1 MTIEDF
7 TKLGIEGSILQ
18 VIEEQGFVSPTKIQN
33 KAIPEVY
40 AGKNIIAT
48 AATGSGKTLV
58 FATRVLQIARP
69 GYGLQAIIMV
79 PTRELA
85 QQVGEQFKLFA
96 KYKPLNIM
104 ITYGGAN
111 VKTQK
116 EDLQNVD
123 VLIGTPG
130 RISDFLEQ
138 DLFLVGKVKCV
149 VLDEVDAMIRNEFQ
163 ADIKFILETTPKKKQ
178 TLVFSATI
186 DKEMYKLLKNTIKD
200 SKLIAVERTVDPR
213 KLKQNYY
220 KVDKE
225 SKFSLLSHI
234 VEQER
239 AGLSIIFVNRQDYA
253 EFLIKNLRKTNPSL
267 HFEAIHS
274 DMTQGKR
281 NRLIRDFASQ
291 KFDILITTDM
301 AARGLDI
308 EGVTH
313 IYNYQL
319 PSHTEKYIHRI
330 GRTARAGASGKVIN
344 LVTDDEVQ
352 RLTEIVKSHKISVM
366 EKELPHFD
374 IIVPKFQI
382 KKKVEKR

>member
-40 AGKNIIAT
+40 AGKNVIAT

-58 FATRVLQIARP
+58 FVSRVLQVARP

-111 VKTQK
+111 IKTQK
-116 EDLQNVD
+116 DELQNVD

-130 RISDFLEQ
+130 RISDYLEQ
-138 DLFLVGKVKCV
+138 DLFLVGKVKCL

-163 ADIKFILETTPKKKQ
+163 SDIKFIIETTPKKKQ

-186 DKEMYKLLKNTIKD
+186 DKEMYKLLKNQIKD
-200 SKLIAVERTVDPR
+200 SKLVAVDKTVDPR
-213 KLKQNYY
+213 KLKQNYFMVE
-220 KVDKE
+220 KSEKLSV
-225 SKFSLLSHI
+225 LSHI
-234 VEQER
+234 LEQER
-239 AGLSIIFVNRQDYA
+239 AGLSIIFVNRQDVA
-253 EFLIKNLRKTNPSL
+253 EFLKKNLRKSTSL
-267 HFEAIHS
+267 EYEIIHA
-274 DMTQGKR
+274 DMSQGRR
-281 NRLIRDFASQ
+281 NRIIKDFANQ
-291 KFDILITTDM
+291 KFDVLITTDM

-308 EGVTH
+308 ENVTH

-319 PSHTEKYIHRI
+319 PSHSEKYIHRI
-330 GRTARAGASGKVIN
+330 GRTARAGEKGKVIN
-344 LVTDDEVQ
+344 LVSKDELE
-352 RLTEIVKSHKISVM
+352 RLADIVRNHKISVI
-366 EKELPHFD
+366 EKELPHYEK
-374 IIVPKFQI
+374 VEAKFEI

>member
-7 TKLGIEGSILQ
+7 KKLGIDGSILQ

-33 KAIPEVY
+33 KAIPQVY

-58 FATRVLQIARP
+58 FVSRVLQIARP
-69 GYGLQAIIMV
+69 GYGLQAIIML

-85 QQVGEQFKLFA
+85 QQVGQQFKLFA

-111 VKTQK
+111 IKTQK
-116 EDLQNVD
+116 DELQNVD

-130 RISDFLEQ
+130 RISDYLEQ

-163 ADIKFILETTPKKKQ
+163 SDIKFILETTPKKKQ

-186 DKEMYKLLKNTIKD
+186 DKDMYKLLKNQIKD
-200 SKLIAVERTVDPR
+200 SKLIAVEKTVDPR

-220 KVDKE
+220 MVEKDEK
-225 SKFSLLSHI
+225 LSVLAHLM
-234 VEQER
+234 EHER
-239 AGLSIIFVNRQDYA
+239 AGLSIIFVNRQDMA
-253 EFLIKNLRKTNPSL
+253 EFLKKNLRKTTTL
-267 HFEAIHS
+267 KYEIIHA
-274 DMTQGKR
+274 DMTQGRR
-281 NRLIRDFASQ
+281 NRVIKDFANQ
-291 KFDILITTDM
+291 KFDVLITTDM

-344 LVTDDEVQ
+344 LVNKQELE
-352 RLTEIVKSHKISVM
+352 RLSEIVRAHKISVV
-366 EKELPHFD
+366 EKELPHYNKID
-374 IIVPKFQI
+374 AKFEI
-382 KKKVEKR
+382 KKKIEKR

>member
-48 AATGSGKTLV
+48 AATGSGKTFV
-58 FATRVLQIARP
+58 FASRVLQIARP

-85 QQVGEQFKLFA
+85 KQVGEQFKLFA

-111 VKTQK
+111 VKSQK
-116 EDLQNVD
+116 EDLENVD
-123 VLIGTPG
+123 VLVGTPG

-138 DLFLVGKVKCV
+138 DLFLLGKVKCV

-163 ADIKFILETTPKKKQ
+163 ADIKYILETTPKKKQ

-186 DKEMYKLLKNTIKD
+186 DKDMYKLLKHQIKD
-200 SKLIAVERTVDPR
+200 SKLIAVEKTVDPK

-220 KVDKE
+220 MIEKDK
-225 SKFSLLSHI
+225 KYSLLSHLL
-234 VEQER
+234 EHER
-239 AGLSIIFVNRQDYA
+239 AGLSIIFVNRQDMA
-253 EFLIKNLRKTNPSL
+253 EFLQKNLRKNTSL
-267 HFEAIHS
+267 EYESIHA

-281 NRLIRDFASQ
+281 NRIIKDFANQ
-291 KFDILITTDM
+291 KFDVLITTDM

-319 PSHTEKYIHRI
+319 PAHTEKYIHRI

-344 LVTDDEVQ
+344 LVCQDELENLAETV
-352 RLTEIVKSHKISVM
+352 RNHRISVI
-366 EKELPHFD
+366 EKELPHFEE
-374 IIVPKFQI
+374 ITPKFEV
-382 KKKVEKR
+382 KKKKEKR